1 MRSGVRSPY
10 GPPRR
15 GKSFGLPQFF
25 VKITA
30 ALYRLPLLF
39 RKKAHSRRLFACKR
53 AHNAF
58 GSLPPFCECAP
69 LAHSVSKPFGFPML
83 QRRRCASFAQNACRR
98 TEFINLN
105 HAHFL
110 HLLIFFNEHVII
122 ITATQLL
129 KGAIWLFGKS
139 RAK

>member
-1 MRSGVRSPY
+1 MASKPFGFSTSERTLLRSDFCLHKNQSHAP
-10 GPPRR
+10 
-15 GKSFGLPQFF
+15 SF
-25 VKITA
+25 
-30 ALYRLPLLF
+30 LLF